1 MSGDDIGPLFAR
13 EDDEQPDESGEH
25 EIAEV
30 VPIRPDLSVRR
41 DDRETIDVGDE
52 LQRICAAALRAM
64 ARDPGIYHRDGQL
77 VHVVHVGASEATDER
92 PEGTPE
98 IRELSA
104 HALAVRLAALARWVS
119 YGAKGTPRT
128 AHPPER
134 VCRALCDF
142 GQWRGLRR
150 LEGIIET
157 PTLRPDGT
165 VIEAPGYDRTTALL
179 FAPSEPYPP
188 LPQNPTQADARR
200 AMLELIEPFE
210 DFRRYYADPAHLAVP
225 LAAILTL
232 LARPAI
238 RGAVPA
244 FIFDASDR
252 GAGKSLHVQTISRI
266 ATGRWSRPRVF
277 PASEGSVN
285 EEELAKVLGSIAA
298 AGRSLV
304 DFDNVRCTVDGAPL
318 LAALT
323 TVEQQEFRILG
334 QSRDALLVW
343 RAVVCI
349 GGNNLAI
356 GDEMSRRALLARI
369 EPEDER
375 HELRAD
381 LPREKGGYLHPRL
394 REWVAAERP
403 RLVAAALT
411 VLRAWFAAGRPKM
424 GAKTKASFE
433 EWSDIIPHVILW
445 AGGPDVGACSPSQAA
460 EDEDPG
466 KTALRALLAAWGRLA
481 PPEGMTARA
490 MIDALYPGGRRPR
503 TEDGPPDEQLD
514 AARDAIES
522 LTRHRNSNT
531 APSSALL
538 GAKLKSFKGTKL
550 GGRCL
555 VPGTKSHSAVRWRTK

>member
-1 MSGDDIGPLFAR
+1 MSDLDDFGPLFHR
-13 EDDEQPDESGEH
+13 DDEGE
-25 EIAEV
+25 IMDAAELADV
-30 VPIRPDLSVRR
+30 VPIRPDIEVRR
-41 DDRETIDVGDE
+41 DERPTIDVGDE
-52 LQRICAAALRAM
+52 LHTICAKALKALE
-64 ARDPGIYHRDGQL
+64 RDGGIYHRDGQL
-77 VHVVHVGASEATDER
+77 VHVVRVGASEATDER

-98 IRELSA
+98 IRELTA
-104 HALAVRLAALARWVS
+104 QALGVRLAAKAKWVS
-119 YGAKGTPRT
+119 YGPRGQLKT

-134 VCRALCDF
+134 VCRAICDF

-157 PTLRPDGT
+157 PTFRADGT
-165 VIEAPGYDRTTALL
+165 VIEAPGYDRATGL
-179 FAPSEPYPP
+179 FFEPSEAYPP
-188 LPQNPTQADARR
+188 LPANPTQVDARR
-200 AMLELIEPFE
+200 ALAELIEPFE
-210 DFRRYYADPAHLAVP
+210 DFKRYYADPAHLAVP

-252 GAGKSLHVQTISRI
+252 GAGKSLHVQVISRI

-277 PASEGSVN
+277 PASEGAVN
-285 EEELAKVLGSIAA
+285 EEELAKVLGAIAA

-411 VLRAWFAAGRPKM
+411 VLRAWFLAGRPKM

-433 EWSDIIPHVILW
+433 EWSDVIPHAILW

-460 EDEDPG
+460 EDEDPL
-466 KTALRALLAAWGRLA
+466 KAALRALLDGWGRFCG
-481 PPEGMTARA
+481 PEGMTARA
-490 MIDALYPGGRRPR
+490 LVANLYPDGKRPKPG
-503 TEDGPPDEQLD
+503 DGPPDEQLD
-514 AARDAIES
+514 AARDAVEF
-522 LTRHRNSNT
+522 LTQHRGGER
-531 APSSALL
+531 APSAAKL
-538 GAKLKSFKGTKL
+538 GPMLKSFKGTKL
-550 GGRCL
+550 GGKCL
-555 VPGTKSHSAVRWRTK
+555 VAVGKTGGSVRWRTK